1 MDGSRGNTHI
11 ARGLAAWLFLSLN
24 FLFLLTSSGRV
35 RTIDEVSADF
45 EVESIAT
52 RGTTAVPQ
60 AVESNL
66 FFGKYDRAGK
76 PQPPYGFGQ
85 AILTIPWYAA
95 ARFLS
100 SELPG
105 IPAGEKNIF
114 LDAVLTASSATF
126 SALAAVFLFLIFSR
140 IGISTSKAL
149 LATLLFALGTLNFA
163 YSAYFFSEPQV
174 AASLLAATLVLF
186 ASETASPISLGRGAL
201 AGLAIGFALWV
212 RPTHIVV
219 VPIFLLAIFAQ
230 DRKESF
236 SGLLSFATVVGIFG
250 AAYLLRNFV
259 LFGNVLDFG
268 YPNIAEGGK
277 KILGFDTPLLS
288 GLYGFLLSPAKSVFL
303 FAPPLLLAIPGLRP
317 LWNRRR
323 GLAVLATI
331 GPLAYL
337 LFFSRYTQW
346 EGGYC
351 VGPRYM
357 LPAMVLLCLGLGPML
372 EEGSQWIKRAAIILL
387 IAGIF
392 VQLTSMATSFLE
404 DEAGGSYYDHFWN
417 LKTNYAPLI
426 SQTKL
431 WIHYA
436 FSPAPAAIG
445 RGFDRWFVFLAK
457 AGISHTMIA
466 LGLSLEIAGLLF
478 CLWKFRSAWQR
489 RLTQESAAP
498 SSF

>member
-1 MDGSRGNTHI
+1 MDASCGKAHI

-52 RGTTAVPQ
+52 RGSTAVPQ

-66 FFGKYDRAGK
+66 FFGKYDLAGK

-85 AILTIPWYAA
+85 AILTIPWYAT

-105 IPAGEKNIF
+105 IPVGGKNIF
-114 LDAVLTASSATF
+114 LDAVLTASSTTF
-126 SALAAVFLFLIFSR
+126 SALAAAFLFVIFLR
-140 IGISTSKAL
+140 IGISPSNAL
-149 LATLLFALGTLNFA
+149 LATLLFALGTLHFA

-174 AASLLAATLVLF
+174 AALLLAATLVLF
-186 ASETASPISLGRGAL
+186 ASGTAGPVSLQRGAL
-201 AGLAIGFALWV
+201 AGLAIGLALWV
-212 RPTHIVV
+212 RPTHIIV

-230 DRKESF
+230 YRKESI
-236 SGLLSFATVVGIFG
+236 GALLSFATVVGFFG
-250 AAYLLRNFV
+250 GAYLLRNFV

-268 YPNIAEGGK
+268 YPNVAEGGK
-277 KILGFDTPLLS
+277 QILGFDTPLLS

-323 GLAVLATI
+323 GLAVLATA
-331 GPLAYL
+331 GPIAYL

-351 VGPRYM
+351 VGPRYL
-357 LPAMVLLCLGLGPML
+357 LPAMVLLCLGLGPIL
-372 EEGSQWIKRAAIILL
+372 EEGSQWVKRAAIILL
-387 IAGIF
+387 GAGIF

-404 DEAGGSYYDHFWN
+404 DEANGSYYDHFWN
-417 LKTNYAPLI
+417 LKTNYAPLV

-431 WIHYA
+431 WMHYA

-445 RGFDRWFVFLAK
+445 RGFDRWFLFLAK
-457 AGISHTMIA
+457 AGISRAIIA
-466 LGLSLEIAGLLF
+466 LGLFLEIAGLLF
-478 CLWKFRSAWQR
+478 CLWKLRSTWLRSLA
-489 RLTQESAAP
+489 QESPAP
-498 SSF
+498 SGS

>member
-1 MDGSRGNTHI
+1 MDASRGAIPNT
-11 ARGLAAWLFLSLN
+11 RGLAAWLFLSLN

-52 RGTTAVPQ
+52 RGSTAVPQ
-60 AVESNL
+60 AVASNL
-66 FFGKYDRAGK
+66 FFGKYDRDGK

-100 SELPG
+100 STLPG
-105 IPAGEKNIF
+105 IPEGGKNIF
-114 LDAVLTASSATF
+114 LDAVLTASSTTF
-126 SALAAVFLFLIFSR
+126 SALAALFLFLIFLR
-140 IGISTSKAL
+140 LGISTGNAL

-174 AASLLAATLVLF
+174 VALLLAATLALF
-186 ASETASPISLGRGAL
+186 AGENAIPISLQRGAL

-212 RPTHIVV
+212 RPTHIIV
-219 VPIFLLAIFAQ
+219 VPVFLLAIFAQ
-230 DRKESF
+230 DRRNSF
-236 SGLLSFATVVGIFG
+236 RGLLSFATVVGIFG

-288 GLYGFLLSPAKSVFL
+288 GLYGFLLSPAKSIFL
-303 FAPPLLLAIPGLRP
+303 FAPPLLLAIPGLRL

-323 GLAVLATI
+323 GLAVLAAI

-357 LPAMVLLCLGLGPML
+357 LPAMALLCLGLGPML
-372 EEGSQWIKRAAIILL
+372 EAGSQWSKRAAIILL

-404 DEAGGSYYDHFWN
+404 DEANGSYYDRSWN
-417 LKTNYAPLI
+417 LRTNYAPLI

-431 WIHYA
+431 WVHYA
-436 FSPAPAAIG
+436 FSSAPAAIG
-445 RGFDRWFVFLAK
+445 RGFDRWFLFLAK
-457 AGISHTMIA
+457 AGISRAIIA
-466 LGLSLEIAGLLF
+466 LGLFLEIAGLLF
-478 CLWKFRSAWQR
+478 CLWKLRSAWQR
-489 RLTQESAAP
+489 SLTPESRAP

>member
-1 MDGSRGNTHI
+1 MDASRGNTHI

-85 AILTIPWYAA
+85 AILTIPWYAV

-114 LDAVLTASSATF
+114 LDAVLTASSTTF

-140 IGISTSKAL
+140 IGISVSKAL

-174 AASLLAATLVLF
+174 AASLLAATLILF
-186 ASETASPISLGRGAL
+186 AGETAGPISLQRGAL

-219 VPIFLLAIFAQ
+219 APIFLLAIFAQ

-323 GLAVLATI
+323 GLAVLASV

-372 EEGSQWIKRAAIILL
+372 EEGSERIKRAAIILL

-404 DEAGGSYYDHFWN
+404 DEANGSYYDHFWN

-431 WIHYA
+431 WMHYA
-436 FSPAPAAIG
+436 FSPAPAALG

-457 AGISHTMIA
+457 AGISRTIIV

-478 CLWKFRSAWQR
+478 CLGKLRSAWQR
-489 RLTQESAAP
+489 SLAQESPAP
-498 SSF
+498 SS

>member
-1 MDGSRGNTHI
+1 MDASCGKAHI

-52 RGTTAVPQ
+52 RGSTAVPQ

-95 ARFLS
+95 ARYLS

-105 IPAGEKNIF
+105 IPGGGKNIF
-114 LDAVLTASSATF
+114 LDAVLTASNTTF
-126 SALAAVFLFLIFSR
+126 SALAAAFLFVIFLR
-140 IGISTSKAL
+140 IGISPSNAL
-149 LATLLFALGTLNFA
+149 LATLLFALGTLHFA

-174 AASLLAATLVLF
+174 AAALLAATLVLF
-186 ASETASPISLGRGAL
+186 ASGTAGPVSLQRGAL
-201 AGLAIGFALWV
+201 AGLAIGLALWV
-212 RPTHIVV
+212 RPTHIIV

-230 DRKESF
+230 YRKESI
-236 SGLLSFATVVGIFG
+236 GALLSFATVVGVFG
-250 AAYLLRNFV
+250 GAYLLRNFV

-277 KILGFDTPLLS
+277 QILGFDTPLLS

-303 FAPPLLLAIPGLRP
+303 FAPPLLLAIPGLRS

-323 GLAVLATI
+323 GLAVLATA
-331 GPLAYL
+331 GPIAYL

-357 LPAMVLLCLGLGPML
+357 LPAMVLLCLGLGPIL
-372 EEGSQWIKRAAIILL
+372 EEGSQWVKRAAIILL
-387 IAGIF
+387 GAGIF

-404 DEAGGSYYDHFWN
+404 DEANGSYYDHFWN

-431 WIHYA
+431 WMHYA

-445 RGFDRWFVFLAK
+445 RGFDRWFLFLAK
-457 AGISHTMIA
+457 AGISRAIIA
-466 LGLSLEIAGLLF
+466 LGLFFEIAGLLF
-478 CLWKFRSAWQR
+478 CLWKLRSTWLR
-489 RLTQESAAP
+489 SLTQESPAP
-498 SSF
+498 SGF